1 MKRSGVEFLSYA
13 RVDWSSEFSSKLNKS
28 LGFGGGVMV
37 ELENSSAM
45 TASATSAEASNVS
58 CYGVDNQ
65 IPPKKKRNL
74 PGMPGKNKLQE
85 LDFS

>member
-1 MKRSGVEFLSYA
+1 
-13 RVDWSSEFSSKLNKS
+13 
-28 LGFGGGVMV
+28 MV

-58 CYGVDNQ
+58 SYGVDSQ
-65 IPPKKKRNL
+65 IPLKKKRNL

>member
-1 MKRSGVEFLSYA
+1 
-13 RVDWSSEFSSKLNKS
+13 
-28 LGFGGGVMV
+28 MV